1 MDFMLQSQFHM
12 AHWRK
17 LGASLIIV
25 GCGFAIANIE
35 VSKPLNFSH
44 SYYDEGIAYE
54 MKGEVKKA
62 LHSYD
67 QALEIDPGYM

>member
-1 MDFMLQSQFHM
+1 
-12 AHWRK
+12 
-17 LGASLIIV
+17 V

-35 VSKPLNFSH
+35 VSEPLNFSH
-44 SYYDEGIAYE
+44 SYYDEGIVYE

>member
-1 MDFMLQSQFHM
+1 MVAVPLFCLSAGYGLFMLQSQFRM

-35 VSKPLNFSH
+35 VWSLLISAIH
-44 SYYDEGIAYE
+44 IA
-54 MKGEVKKA
+54 MKASPMK
-62 LHSYD
+62 
-67 QALEIDPGYM
+67 